1 LLGKEIAVILANLP
15 LCVGPLTC
23 PSPQLVLALHP
34 YSEDKHPQRKLP
46 SRKEIIY
53 ICLPFNSGVSEGKR
67 AIFVCHSIQ
76 MCLKGRGP
84 DPIKKKSQIKK
95 KKQCSRSWATP
106 LLVQEVDLAE
116 IYTGAN
122 ACSTSYSFS

>member
-15 LCVGPLTC
+15 MCVGPLTC

-46 SRKEIIY
+46 SRKKKIIY

-84 DPIKKKSQIKK
+84 DPIKKKPNKK
-95 KKQCSRSWATP
+95 EKT
-106 LLVQEVDLAE
+106 V
-116 IYTGAN
+116 
-122 ACSTSYSFS
+122 